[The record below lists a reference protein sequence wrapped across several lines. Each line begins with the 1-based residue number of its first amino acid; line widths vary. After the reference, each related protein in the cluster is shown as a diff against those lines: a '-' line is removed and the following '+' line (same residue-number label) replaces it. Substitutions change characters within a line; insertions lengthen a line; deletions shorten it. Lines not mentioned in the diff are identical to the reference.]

1 MSTEISLKQSPIIQY
16 KQEVLSIG
24 KSIDER
30 LEKLDLK
37 NQVATIDTLKFQKDL
52 RADFNKELKEYE
64 SQRTLIKKEILK
76 EYDEFELLYKT
87 EVKGKIEKAV
97 ETLKDNIAFV
107 EDDLRAK
114 KEKTIKDYFNEL
126 CLNKKIDFLTF
137 DPTDINITLSVN
149 DKQYKEKCVEF
160 VNKVADD
167 LELIDTQAN
176 KTEILVEYKTS
187 LNVARSIKTVQN
199 RKAAILATE
208 LQEKQNQLNK
218 RTQIVMGLGFVFNES
233 TANYERD
240 KDSISYELVESLSK
254 ESFTL
259 WAEKYLPQNNIN
271 EQPGEVAHSFID
283 TEEDIVF
290 IDAPKFSAS
299 KLQTVTYTITGT
311 LVQISN
317 LNKFLKDNNIQYK

>member
-1 MSTEISLKQSPIIQY
+1 MTQEISLKQSPIIQY
-16 KQEVLSIG
+16 KQELKIIG

-37 NQVATIDTLKFQKDL
+37 NQVATIDTLKFQKEL

-76 EYDEFELLYKT
+76 EYDEFETLYKS

-107 EDDLRAK
+107 EDDLRSK

-137 DPTDINITLSVN
+137 DQTDINITLSVN

-167 LELIDTQAN
+167 LELIDTQFN

-187 LNVARSIKTVQN
+187 LNAARSIKTIQD

-218 RTQIVMGLGFVFNES
+218 RTQIVMGLGFTFNES
-233 TANYERD
+233 TANYERGED
-240 KDSISYELVESLSK
+240 FISYDWVENLKTETFKEWALSK
-254 ESFTL
+254 ESIP
-259 WAEKYLPQNNIN
+259 ESHIS
-271 EQPGEVAHSFID
+271 EQPLTPSD
-283 TEEDIVF
+283 DIVF
-290 IDAPKFSAS
+290 IDTPKFSAP

-311 LVQISN
+311 LVQIAN